1 MSFLSKPVALGNT
14 AAVPAFC
21 PHQLC
26 LPLIPEALLG
36 FFPKVLAFVLPSKIH
51 VSFISMYVSV
61 RAAVCMTTCE
71 CGVKNIH
78 ELIVTQRDL
87 TLAHIH
93 SLKGRSPGSQAERG
107 QTCRI
112 MVGIWG
118 ECHLL
123 ARVCICV
130 CMHIAHVY
138 AKVCALCMHVGLCA
152 LVGTC
157 PGHVSVYVC
166 VHGVGV
172 FSFFGCGQPSWLNLC
187 TV

>member
-1 MSFLSKPVALGNT
+1 MGFLSKPVALCNT

-26 LPLIPEALLG
+26 LPLLPEALLLG
-36 FFPKVLAFVLPSKIH
+36 FLSKVLAFVLPSKIH
-51 VSFISMYVSV
+51 VLFVSVYVLV

-71 CGVKNIH
+71 CGVKNMH
-78 ELIVTQRDL
+78 VLIVIQRDL

-107 QTCRI
+107 QACSS
-112 MVGIWG
+112 MVGIRG

-123 ARVCICV
+123 AGVCICV
-130 CMHIAHVY
+130 CVHIAHVY

-152 LVGTC
+152 
-157 PGHVSVYVC
+157 
-166 VHGVGV
+166 
-172 FSFFGCGQPSWLNLC
+172 
-187 TV
+187 